1 MFCSKLACWVR
12 GGGGTYIIIHHTSY
26 LLILSN
32 LKGIVHL
39 NKNTFKTLNIWISI
53 SILPR
58 YRLPTIPKDK
68 RVIILL
74 KARICDIFHSRF
86 NSVNLEFTN
95 YKQTSVFMDIL
106 GSFGYEIQKFQKK
119 TKFIFL
125 CFMLKVIVFL

>member
-1 MFCSKLACWVR
+1 M
-12 GGGGTYIIIHHTSY
+12 GGDIHHHSSY
-26 LLILSN
+26 FILTDSIKPKRNCSLIQ
-32 LKGIVHL
+32 KYI
-39 NKNTFKTLNIWISI
+39 KNPKYMNISI

-74 KARICDIFHSRF
+74 KARICDIFHSMF

-95 YKQTSVFMDIL
+95 YKQISVFMDIL